1 MKWAAASLLAVT
13 GFLAYGQTAP
23 TDRQDQKPATGL
35 YQRQPG
41 AHLYQQKD
49 DFFHASTKLVNPKDT
64 DYGAMLEQ
72 RRKAF
77 LDASVTNPFFWYS
90 ALTTALLMVLMLAY
104 GVRVMDEKRKLWRAA
119 EILTD
124 VWNSAEYARFMAQS
138 AIGRFNGH
146 MHECNR
152 VVESQ
157 LSGRP
162 SPAAVDAEDARKE
175 LTRLRSE
182 LDKVDSER
190 KAIKAKLDEK
200 EKVVDDLSARV
211 RNLETSGAS
220 GGPAQTNRGSGSEPR
235 DETERRLIARIN
247 QLTQQLEAE
256 KQKNR
261 ALKGA

>member
-1 MKWAAASLLAVT
+1 MRTVWLLAIT
-13 GFLAYGQTAP
+13 TAFAFAQTTPPA
-23 TDRQDQKPATGL
+23 RQERKAATSL

-41 AHLYQQKD
+41 AHLYEQKD
-49 DFFHASTKLVNPKDT
+49 NFFDGSTKLVNPKDI
-64 DYGAMLEQ
+64 DYGTMLEQ
-72 RRKAF
+72 RRRAF
-77 LDASVTNPFFWYS
+77 LEASLTNPFFWYS
-90 ALTTALLMVLMLAY
+90 ALTTAFLIVLMLAY

-124 VWNSAEYARFMAQS
+124 VWNDGEHARATAHS
-138 AIGRFNGH
+138 AIEKFNGH
-146 MHECNR
+146 MQECNR
-152 VVESQ
+152 VIESQ

-162 SPAAVDAEDARKE
+162 SPAAVEAEDARRE
-175 LTRLRSE
+175 LTRVRSE

-190 KAIKAKLDEK
+190 KAIKAKLEEK
-200 EKVVDDLSARV
+200 EKVVDDLSVRV
-211 RNLETSGAS
+211 GSLEQS
-220 GGPAQTNRGSGSEPR
+220 GGNGSASPGNRQNGNEPR